1 MTFRLYPNKQIE
13 QSLRYHRKLHK
24 DLYNAAVNN
33 RFYQYQNFN
42 HSVNYIEQQNCL
54 PAFKEVWIEYK
65 EINSQA
71 LQATLK
77 RVDFAFERWFK
88 GLGKRPRFKSIRHY
102 SGWAYP
108 AKTGYSVES
117 DGENGYLNLSKIG
130 RIQMRGQAKYW
141 GKPTTCTMVYRNG
154 KWYASIT
161 VDILNQVLKPEILP
175 IGAIG
180 IDLGCNSALSITDGE
195 NHQQIDAPKF
205 LRNAEHLI
213 KKASKEK
220 RRKRAPN
227 RRKKILASRR
237 FKKAQLSVSKLT
249 RKVANQRQN
258 WVHQVAAQITSSN
271 SMVAT
276 EKLEVKNM
284 TRKAKKGKRK
294 KQKAGLNKSILDVGF
309 GMLRSTIKYKVEQIG
324 GVFIEVPT
332 RQVKPSQ
339 TCPKCG
345 NQHKKTLDIRVHECG
360 CGYLQDRDIAAAEV
374 MLYWAKGSHCGRI
387 PWGDAKSDSEAVASH
402 LPGGDAKSERASGV
416 SPSGASGVILP
427 GFGTSLADADV
438 ASATSRTRKTAVIL
452 KQLGQA
458 KRQKSIEDFAKNELR
473 DVETHSS
480 GRANC
485 G

>member
-1 MTFRLYPNKQIE
+1 MGTLSNDHLTNLHFNCIINDIVIQILEVKIQVAIRRMTFRLYPNKQIE

-42 HSVNYIEQQNCL
+42 HSVDYIEQQNSL
-54 PAFKEVWIEYK
+54 PAFKDVWIEYK

-88 GLGKRPRFKSIRHY
+88 GLSKRPKFKSIRHY
-102 SGWAYP
+102 SGWTYP

-141 GKPTTCTMVYRNG
+141 GKPTTCTIIFRNG
-154 KWYASIT
+154 NWYASIT
-161 VDILNQVLKPEILP
+161 FVVLDQVLKSEILP
-175 IGAIG
+175 VGAVG

-195 NHQQIDAPKF
+195 NHHQINAPKF

-220 RRKRAPN
+220 RRKRRPN
-227 RRKKILASRR
+227 RKNKILASRR
-237 FKKAQLSVSKLT
+237 WKKAAIKVSKLK

-258 WVHQVAAQITSSN
+258 WVHQVASLITSSN

-284 TRKAKKGKRK
+284 TAKAKKGKRK

-324 GVFIEVPT
+324 GVFVEVPT
-332 RQVKPSQ
+332 KKVKPSQ

-345 NQHKKTLDIRVHECG
+345 HQHKKTLDIRVHECG
-360 CGYLQDRDIAAAEV
+360 VCGYIQDRDIAAAEV
-374 MLYWAKGSHCGRI
+374 MLYWSKGT
-387 PWGDAKSDSEAVASH
+387 
-402 LPGGDAKSERASGV
+402 LPG
-416 SPSGASGVILP
+416 L
-427 GFGTSLADADV
+427 GTSLADAE
-438 ASATSRTRKTAVIL
+438 SSGSTSRTRKTAGSM
-452 KQLGQA
+452 KQLGA
-458 KRQKSIEDFAKNELR
+458 MKRQKSVEVSAKNELR

-480 GRANC
+480 GGANC